1 MDDMVEAVLVTVTTH
16 TKKKKIEFLILV
28 EARRAMNRTAG
39 LNFQRTR
46 LET

>member
-1 MDDMVEAVLVTVTTH
+1 MDDMVEAVLVTVTT
-16 TKKKKIEFLILV
+16 KKKQKIEFLILV